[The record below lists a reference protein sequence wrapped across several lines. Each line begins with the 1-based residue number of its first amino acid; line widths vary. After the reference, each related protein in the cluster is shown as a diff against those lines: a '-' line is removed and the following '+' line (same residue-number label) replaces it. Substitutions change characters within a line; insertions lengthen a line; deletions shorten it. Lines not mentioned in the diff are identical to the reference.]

1 MSFLICWQSTVQK
14 SGYFKKNPNFITFFL
29 DQYHQAT
36 VVEQAA
42 PSVTPSHHRVSL
54 LLKCANKSCVE
65 QKQKWA
71 IQIHSF
77 KHMTL
82 FSFPIQ
88 KHLHIEHIAFGYL
101 HESLER
107 VISRSPSAWHTC
119 QTAEFEDSRRQT
131 GWCKKK
137 MVIKIKSSF
146 FDICCEML
154 MTEIK
159 VTMQHLVFLYFPPYY
174 WLILLFP
181 WKKNGLK
188 YQ

>member
-1 MSFLICWQSTVQK
+1 MIWISIS
-14 SGYFKKNPNFITFFL
+14 ITKP
-29 DQYHQAT
+29 
-36 VVEQAA
+36 
-42 PSVTPSHHRVSL
+42 PSVTASYHRVSL
-54 LLKCANKSCVE
+54 LLNCANKSSVE

-82 FSFPIQ
+82 FSFPNQ

-101 HESLER
+101 RESFER
-107 VISRSPSAWHTC
+107 VMSRSQSAWHRC

-131 GWCKKK
+131 GCCKKL
-137 MVIKIKSSF
+137 VIIKKSSF

-159 VTMQHLVFLYFPPYY
+159 VTTAEAGFSTFPP
-174 WLILLFP
+174 LIFGQFYRFP
-181 WKKNGLK
+181 ERKLVWTTNKWFLWINLD
-188 YQ
+188 